1 MFTFR
6 IFLTHCSLDISY
18 KCREKIFIPLIES
31 IVVLQVEVAWEDP
44 PGPARSDNC
53 RTVYTPA
60 PPPFPIN
67 DITIR
72 SRDTEPITE
81 TDGRG
86 DVTVTVRL
94 VLI

>member
-1 MFTFR
+1 MHCTFGVVN
-6 IFLTHCSLDISY
+6 SLVCGRCI
-18 KCREKIFIPLIES
+18 CNV
-31 IVVLQVEVAWEDP
+31 VVLQVEVAWNDP

-53 RTVYTPA
+53 PTPDTPY

-72 SRDTEPITE
+72 SPPPDTEPITE

>member
-1 MFTFR
+1 MHCTFGEVNS
-6 IFLTHCSLDISY
+6 INSGLVCSRCI
-18 KCREKIFIPLIES
+18 CN
-31 IVVLQVEVAWEDP
+31 VVILQVAVAWEDP
-44 PGPARSDNC
+44 PGPERSDNC
-53 RTVYTPA
+53 PTPDTPY

-72 SRDTEPITE
+72 SPDTDPITE